1 MTFLKLSSLVRL
13 LGKELSRR
21 MIGGER
27 LYFPYLRIHIVDI
40 ETIVG
45 QNRDLITQVDQHC
58 FDLMTKSFLSDEA
71 SLLKK

>member
-1 MTFLKLSSLVRL
+1 
-13 LGKELSRR
+13 

-40 ETIVG
+40 EPIVG
-45 QNRDLITQVDQHC
+45 QYLDLITQVDQHC
-58 FDLMTKSFLSDEA
+58 FDLMTKSFLSDEG